1 MSNNKNIDN
10 NYNQEI
16 RIRLLLNKKDS
27 SYIFTIGNSYTTE
40 NNIKF
45 EYYERYSKNVYG
57 KDIYHINKNEATQLV
72 SDIKNSIIQNFKDL
86 NATVKQVEAEYK
98 KGSYF
103 LYNIVLL
110 IQDSE
115 NIFQKLKP
123 YIENVFNSIAL
134 VLKNKNVELDG
145 KPLSESINYK
155 KIIISL
161 NDGNLKVD
169 IQKEKYKDDVITEIT
184 YNNKNYDILLRIDIG
199 KTNYINVISM
209 NVNFYHIFSNYNNNL
224 EFIEDIKNPNLI
236 SDKIINPIVINK
248 NEIEKAINEYKFY
261 EALIPID
268 ELDKKTYNEQITNE
282 IINNFNWSGRF
293 VYDLRLSIYERFG
306 C

>member
-57 KDIYHINKNEATQLV
+57 KDIYHINKNEANQLV

-169 IQKEKYKDDVITEIT
+169 IQKEKYKDDVKTEIT

-209 NVNFYHIFSNYNNNL
+209 NVNFYHIFSNYNNYL

-248 NEIEKAINEYKFY
+248 NEIENAINEYKFY

-268 ELDKKTYNEQITNE
+268 ELAKKTYNEQITNE

-293 VYDLRLSIYERFG
+293 VYDLSLSIYERFG